1 MRGNILFR
9 AWFYFRMGW
18 STYFA
23 FILAAINTLTITY
36 FLAIE
41 NYPFLKSIF
50 PSFEQYI
57 IIIISIGIPVL
68 VAVGFAHFKRTAA
81 YRTEAEI
88 TWETNPFLRR
98 MLMNSEIVIPLQMKL
113 TEIIIKLSRKENASE
128 KDISEI
134 QKILDDVQN
143 HFELKQE
150 SKYNVYD
157 SNIHDKLKNLDEVKN
172 N

>member
-1 MRGNILFR
+1 
-9 AWFYFRMGW
+9 MGW

-57 IIIISIGIPVL
+57 IIIISIGIPIL
-68 VAVGFAHFKRTAA
+68 IAVGFAHFKRTAA

>member
-1 MRGNILFR
+1 
-9 AWFYFRMGW
+9 
-18 STYFA
+18 
-23 FILAAINTLTITY
+23 
-36 FLAIE
+36 
-41 NYPFLKSIF
+41 
-50 PSFEQYI
+50 
-57 IIIISIGIPVL
+57 
-68 VAVGFAHFKRTAA
+68 
-81 YRTEAEI
+81 
-88 TWETNPFLRR
+88 
-98 MLMNSEIVIPLQMKL
+98 MKL

-157 SNIHDKLKNLDEVKN
+157 SKIHDKLKNLDKVKN

>member
-1 MRGNILFR
+1 
-9 AWFYFRMGW
+9 MGW

-57 IIIISIGIPVL
+57 IIIISIGIPILIV
-68 VAVGFAHFKRTAA
+68 VGFAHFKRTAA